1 MADIYRLARI
11 RLSADGVTAEH
22 GGGFCTFS
30 DTARF
35 YSYRRSS
42 RTGCFAS
49 LVWLR
54 D

>member
-1 MADIYRLARI
+1 MSDIFGLARI
-11 RLSADGVTAEH
+11 RLGANGVTAVH

-42 RTGCFAS
+42 RTGRFAS
-49 LVWLR
+49 LVWHQ